1 MVSKDLVFSIL
12 KLLSKRLLY
21 AFITIMIAASVT
33 FVAIR
38 SMPGDIIYALA
49 SSLAEELRIP
59 LEEAR
64 KIVYHMYYGIDIEKP
79 LYVQY
84 IEYVLGLLQGNLGY
98 STYFKRPVTYVVA
111 RALGWTVFTLSI
123 GIALSF
129 ALGVLLGMIAGFKR
143 GGKIDSF
150 ISMISSI
157 ISAIPGYAIALVFYI
172 ILSARLGLLPAGGA
186 YSAYVTPGFNLSF
199 IIDVFYHAA
208 LPIIT
213 YVFITFSSWT
223 LLIRSNV
230 AKILEE
236 DFLKYA
242 EARGISRRRIVTS
255 YIGRN
260 SILPLIP
267 LLALRIGG
275 MIGGSTLIETIFAY
289 PGMGYYLSI
298 ALSIRDYGL
307 LQGIFFMMILTTI
320 IGMIIVEVI
329 TPFIDPRIRREVVA
343 A

>member
-1 MVSKDLVFSIL
+1 MAV
-12 KLLSKRLLY
+12 
-21 AFITIMIAASVT
+21 SVT

-38 SMPGDIIYALA
+38 TMPGDVVYSLA
-49 SSLAEELRIP
+49 ASLAEELRIP
-59 LEEAR
+59 LEEAM
-64 KIVYHMYYGIDIEKP
+64 KIVYNMYYGIDIEKP
-79 LYVQY
+79 IYIQY
-84 IEYVLGLLQGNLGY
+84 IEYVIGLLHGNLGY

-123 GIALSF
+123 GIAVSF
-129 ALGVLLGMIAGFKR
+129 ALGVLLGMIAGFRR
-143 GGKIDSF
+143 GSNLDSL
-150 ISMISSI
+150 ISITSSI
-157 ISAIPGYAIALVFYI
+157 ISAIPGYAIALILYI
-172 ILSARLGLLPAGGA
+172 ILSARLGLLPARGA
-186 YSAYVTPGFNLSF
+186 YSPDVEPGLNLRF
-199 IIDVFYHAA
+199 IADIFYHAA
-208 LPIIT
+208 LPILT
-213 YVFITFSSWT
+213 YVVTTFSSWT

-242 EARGISRRRIVTS
+242 EARGVSRRRIITS

-267 LLALRIGG
+267 LLALRIGS

-307 LQGIFFMMILTTI
+307 LQGIFFMMIVTTI
-320 IGMIIVEVI
+320 VGMIIVEII
-329 TPFIDPRIRREVVA
+329 TPIIDPRVRREVVVA
-343 A
+343 